1 VREGRRSKDAAA
13 PSHRTP
19 ARGLSRGM
27 VPQRPPRGARL
38 LRLRVAPLRP
48 RALQGKG
55 GGEGRRDGLSEGQC
69 GRGWPGGPA
78 GEMRDGKA
86 R

>member
-1 VREGRRSKDAAA
+1 MREGRRSKDAAA

-19 ARGLSRGM
+19 ERGLSRGM
-27 VPQRPPRGARL
+27 APPRPPRGARL
-38 LRLRVAPLRP
+38 LWLHAAPPRP

-55 GGEGRRDGLSEGQC
+55 GREGWRDGLSEGQC